1 MKISDRYP
9 VKVVNMKILESAED
23 YLEMIL
29 VIKRKK
35 GSVRSIDIAREM
47 NFSKPSVSIAMK
59 KLKEDG
65 LITIGEGHDIDLTPE
80 GREIAERIY
89 ERHVVLS
96 QILVHLGVEETT
108 AVKEA
113 CRIEHVISQDSFE
126 KLKTAA
132 KNGKFIS

>member
-1 MKISDRYP
+1 
-9 VKVVNMKILESAED
+9 MKILESAED

-29 VIKRKK
+29 VLKKKK
-35 GSVRSIDIAREM
+35 GTVHSIDIAREM

-59 KLKEDG
+59 KLREDN
-65 LITIGEGHDIDLTPE
+65 LIEINENREIDLTPA

-89 ERHVVLS
+89 ERHVVIS
-96 QILVHLGVEETT
+96 EILMQLGVEETT

-126 KLKTAA
+126 KLKNAA
-132 KNGKFIS
+132 IEGKLIRKEA

>member
-1 MKISDRYP
+1 MKIY
-9 VKVVNMKILESAED
+9 ESAED

-59 KLKEDG
+59 KLLEDG
-65 LITIGEGHDIDLTPE
+65 LISINPRREIDLTPA

-89 ERHVVLS
+89 ERHVVIS
-96 QILVHLGVEETT
+96 EILMRIGVEETT

-126 KLKTAA
+126 KLKNAA
-132 KNGKFIS
+132 KKGDLTE

>member
-1 MKISDRYP
+1 MKIY
-9 VKVVNMKILESAED
+9 ESAED

-29 VIKRKK
+29 VIQRKK
-35 GSVRSIDIAREM
+35 GAVRSIDIAREM

-65 LITIGEGHDIDLTPE
+65 LITVNEYHEIDLTPR
-80 GREIAERIY
+80 GKEIAETIY

-96 QILVHLGVEETT
+96 EILTKLGVEETT

-126 KLKTAA
+126 KLKSALQRWND
-132 KNGKFIS
+132 KDQQ

>member
-1 MKISDRYP
+1 MKIY
-9 VKVVNMKILESAED
+9 ESAED

-35 GSVRSIDIAREM
+35 GTVRSIDIAREM

-59 KLKEDG
+59 KLLEDG
-65 LITIGEGHDIDLTPE
+65 LISINPNREIDLTPA
-80 GREIAERIY
+80 GQEIAERIY
-89 ERHVVLS
+89 ERHVVIS
-96 QILVHLGVEETT
+96 QILMKIGVEETT

-126 KLKTAA
+126 KLKTAV
-132 KNGKFIS
+132 KEGNLID

>member
-1 MKISDRYP
+1 MKIY
-9 VKVVNMKILESAED
+9 ESAED

-29 VIKRKK
+29 VLKKKK
-35 GSVRSIDIAREM
+35 GAVHSIDIAREM

-59 KLKEDG
+59 KLKEEN
-65 LITIGEGHDIDLTPE
+65 LITINENRVIDLTDS
-80 GREIAERIY
+80 GRKIAETIY

-96 QILVHLGVEETT
+96 EILKKLGVEETT

-126 KLKTAA
+126 KIKEALK
-132 KNGKFIS
+132 KGNYIEEPLP

>member
-1 MKISDRYP
+1 
-9 VKVVNMKILESAED
+9 MKILESAED

-29 VIKRKK
+29 VLKRKK
-35 GSVRSIDIAREM
+35 GTVHSIDIAREM

-59 KLKEDG
+59 KLKEDN
-65 LITIGEGHDIDLTPE
+65 LITINNHHEIDLTDA

-89 ERHVVLS
+89 ERHIVLS
-96 QILVHLGVEETT
+96 KVLMKIGVEETT

-126 KLKTAA
+126 KLKNIR
-132 KNGKFIS
+132 KDSNYI

>member
-1 MKISDRYP
+1 MKIY
-9 VKVVNMKILESAED
+9 ESAED

-35 GSVRSIDIAREM
+35 GTVRSIDIAREM

-59 KLKEDG
+59 KLLEDG
-65 LITIGEGHDIDLTPE
+65 LISINPGREIDLTPA

-89 ERHVVLS
+89 ERHVVIS
-96 QILVHLGVEETT
+96 EILMKIGVEETT

-126 KLKTAA
+126 KLKAA
-132 KNGKFIS
+132 VQTGKLAE

>member
-1 MKISDRYP
+1 MKIY
-9 VKVVNMKILESAED
+9 ESAED

-29 VIKRKK
+29 MLKK
-35 GSVRSIDIAREM
+35 KNGTVRAIDIAREM

-59 KLKEDG
+59 KLREEG
-65 LITIGEGHDIDLTPE
+65 FITMSGKRDIELTPQ
-80 GREIAERIY
+80 GLEIAETIY

-96 QILVHLGVEETT
+96 KILMKIGVEETT

-126 KLKTAA
+126 KLKAA
-132 KNGKFIS
+132 AGAGKIL

>member
-1 MKISDRYP
+1 MKIY
-9 VKVVNMKILESAED
+9 ESAED

-29 VIKRKK
+29 MLKRKK
-35 GSVRSIDIAREM
+35 GTVRSIDIAREM

-59 KLKEDG
+59 KLLEDG
-65 LITIGEGHDIDLTPE
+65 YITFNKGREIDLTPK
-80 GREIAERIY
+80 GREIAETIY

-96 QILVHLGVEETT
+96 RILMRIGVDETT

-126 KLKTAA
+126 KLKAA
-132 KNGKFIS
+132 ATNMLTE

>member
-1 MKISDRYP
+1 MKIY
-9 VKVVNMKILESAED
+9 ESAED

-35 GSVRSIDIAREM
+35 GSVRAIDIAREM

-59 KLKEDG
+59 KLLEDD
-65 LITIGEGHDIDLTPE
+65 LITINPGREIDLTPA

-89 ERHVVLS
+89 ERHVVIS
-96 QILVHLGVEETT
+96 QILMKIGVEETT

-126 KLKTAA
+126 KLKVAV
-132 KNGKFIS
+132 KKGNLIE

>member
-1 MKISDRYP
+1 MKIY
-9 VKVVNMKILESAED
+9 ESAED

-29 VIKRKK
+29 VIQRKK
-35 GSVRSIDIAREM
+35 GAVRSIDIAREM

-65 LITIGEGHDIDLTPE
+65 LITVNEYHEIDLTPR
-80 GREIAERIY
+80 GKEIAETIY

-96 QILVHLGVEETT
+96 EILTKLDVEETT

-126 KLKTAA
+126 KLKSALQRWND
-132 KNGKFIS
+132 KD

>member
-1 MKISDRYP
+1 MKIY
-9 VKVVNMKILESAED
+9 ESAED

-29 VIKRKK
+29 VLKRKK
-35 GSVRSIDIAREM
+35 GSVHSIDIAREM

-59 KLKEDG
+59 KLREDG
-65 LITIGEGHDIDLTPE
+65 LISINENREIDLTPA
-80 GREIAERIY
+80 GREIAEKIY

-96 QILVHLGVEETT
+96 GILMKIGVEETT

-126 KLKTAA
+126 KIKDALK
-132 KNGKFIS
+132 KGNF

>member
-1 MKISDRYP
+1 
-9 VKVVNMKILESAED
+9 MKILESAED

-35 GSVRSIDIAREM
+35 GSVRSIDIAHEM

-59 KLKEDG
+59 KLREEN
-65 LITIGEGHDIDLTPE
+65 LITINPSHEIDLTPR
-80 GREIAERIY
+80 GKEIAERIY
-89 ERHVVLS
+89 ERHIVLS
-96 QILVHLGVEETT
+96 KILMKLGVEETT

-126 KLKTAA
+126 KLKTAVSQG
-132 KNGKFIS
+132 NYID

>member
-1 MKISDRYP
+1 MKIY
-9 VKVVNMKILESAED
+9 ESAED

-35 GSVRSIDIAREM
+35 GSVRAIDIAREM
-47 NFSKPSVSIAMK
+47 NFSKPSVSLAMK
-59 KLKEDG
+59 KLLEDD
-65 LITIGEGHDIDLTPE
+65 LITINPGREIDLTPA

-89 ERHVVLS
+89 ERHVVIS
-96 QILVHLGVEETT
+96 QILMKIGVEETT

-126 KLKTAA
+126 KLKAA
-132 KNGKFIS
+132 VKKGNFIE

>member
-1 MKISDRYP
+1 MKIY
-9 VKVVNMKILESAED
+9 ESAED

-35 GSVRSIDIAREM
+35 GSVRAIDIAREM

-59 KLKEDG
+59 KLLEDD
-65 LITIGEGHDIDLTPE
+65 LITINPGREIDLTPA

-89 ERHVVLS
+89 ERHVVIS
-96 QILVHLGVEETT
+96 QILMKIGVEETT

-126 KLKTAA
+126 KLKAA
-132 KNGKFIS
+132 VKKGNFIE